1 MTAAAPTPVR
11 TPTQPLERALE
22 VPSMGGRLT
31 LRVAHGP
38 GNEALAAAA
47 LAAVAA
53 RVQCWAARLTR
64 YTDTSDLAALNLDP
78 ARPLTPVR
86 PTLAAVLDWA
96 ERATDRAE
104 GYLDVTLLDERLAL
118 QRPDPLPVLAADL
131 EPHRWWLERRPRGA
145 IVHRDA
151 TFRFDTDGVAKGWI
165 ADRALELLRRWPAV
179 LVDADGDI
187 AMRPAPDTEWFIG
200 IADPRP
206 DAEHE
211 LAMLRFDDRLAGGR
225 VAVATSGTSVHRW
238 GQEPDGAPRHH
249 LLDPLTRR
257 PAITDVVQA
266 TVISTSA
273 REAEVLAKSALIAGS
288 DAGFDLLER
297 SGARG
302 AVLLL
307 TSGETIALPRT
318 MEWLA

>member
-1 MTAAAPTPVR
+1 MGGQVAVHVACPDDAAATAQRDV
-11 TPTQPLERALE
+11 
-22 VPSMGGRLT
+22 
-31 LRVAHGP
+31 
-38 GNEALAAAA
+38 
-47 LAAVAA
+47 A
-53 RVQCWAARLTR
+53 RVGARIEAWAARLTR
-64 YTDTSDLAALNLDP
+64 FTTTSDLARLNAD
-78 ARPLTPVR
+78 ARLTEARVR
-86 PTLAAVLDWA
+86 PTLAAVLGWA
-96 ERATDRAE
+96 EAAADHSE
-104 GYLDVTLLDERLAL
+104 GIVDVTLLDARLAAE
-118 QRPDPLPVLAADL
+118 RATGAVRDAIPDLLGDRSPEGLASAR
-131 EPHRWWLERRPRGA
+131 RWWLQRGPRGGT
-145 IVHRDA
+145 VHRSA
-151 TFRFDTDGVAKGWI
+151 GVRFDLDGVAKGWI